1 MRVVSIK
8 RKLLNSQV
16 LLVLFLNVDLT
27 SLRSIRLGN
36 YAIRGDS
43 SDSRK
48 LDNEYPFHYNNT
60 LIMKGTFGIVDC
72 LRIDLQS
79 LNAFVGGLESFI
91 YMGNVILESRHD

>member
-1 MRVVSIK
+1 M
-8 RKLLNSQV
+8 
-16 LLVLFLNVDLT
+16 LFYYIDLT

-60 LIMKGTFGIVDC
+60 LIMKSTFGIEDC

-79 LNAFVGGLESFI
+79 LNAFVGGLKSFT
-91 YMGNVILESRHD
+91 YMGIVILESGRD